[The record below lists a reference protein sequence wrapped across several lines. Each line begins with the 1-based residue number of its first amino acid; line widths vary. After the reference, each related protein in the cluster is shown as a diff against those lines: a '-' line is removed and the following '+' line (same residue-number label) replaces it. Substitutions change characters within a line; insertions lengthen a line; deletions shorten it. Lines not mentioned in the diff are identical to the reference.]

1 MGNKFNHLSIDARLK
16 IEGWLRVGVKPR
28 QIAELL
34 HCHVS
39 TIYREMKRGTYEHL
53 NSDYT
58 TEIRYSPDIA
68 ETQYRLNLS
77 AKGAQLK
84 IGNDHRLADFIE
96 NKIIKEKYSP
106 AAVLGEIRDQGLE
119 FDTTICVTTLYSYI
133 DKGIFLR
140 LTNKN
145 LPVKRNKKKHPK
157 KVRACRASR
166 GESIEH
172 RPAEVAERLTAGH
185 WEMDC
190 VEGKKGTRK
199 TLLVLTERKT
209 RNEIIRLM
217 NDKTAA
223 SVIKALNALEKQL
236 GSELAQVFQTITVD
250 NGSEFS
256 DYEGIE
262 KSLIHK
268 GHKRTK
274 VYFCHP
280 YSAYERGSNE
290 NQNRMVRRH
299 YPKGYDFT
307 NTTPAEIR
315 KLEKWIND
323 YPREMFNYY
332 SSAELYEACINS
344 LMGA

>member
-1 MGNKFNHLSIDARLK
+1 MGKKFNHLSIDARLK

-190 VEGKKGTRK
+190 VEGKKGTKK

-209 RNEIIRLM
+209 RKEIIRLM
-217 NDKTAA
+217 PDKTAK
-223 SVIKALNALEKQL
+223 SVIAALDRLERRL
-236 GSELAQVFQTITVD
+236 GAVMFRKIFQSITID

-256 DYEGIE
+256 DCEGIE
-262 KSLIHK
+262 RSCISGK
-268 GHKRTK
+268 KRTK
-274 VYFCHP
+274 AYYCHP
-280 YSAYERGSNE
+280 YSSYERGSNE
-290 NQNRMVRRH
+290 NQNKLIRRF
-299 YPKGYDFT
+299 YPKGYDFSKT
-307 NTTPAEIR
+307 
-315 KLEKWIND
+315 
-323 YPREMFNYY
+323 
-332 SSAELYEACINS
+332 SAAAI
-344 LMGA
+344 AAIAQQQIT

>member
-1 MGNKFNHLSIDARLK
+1 MGKKFNHLSIDARLK

-190 VEGKKGTRK
+190 VEGKKGTKK

-209 RNEIIRLM
+209 RKEIIRLM
-217 NDKTAA
+217 PDKTAK
-223 SVIKALNALEKQL
+223 SVIAALDRLERRL
-236 GSELAQVFQTITVD
+236 GTVMFRKIFQSITID

-256 DYEGIE
+256 DCEGIE
-262 KSLIHK
+262 RSCISGK
-268 GHKRTK
+268 KRTK
-274 VYFCHP
+274 AYYCHP
-280 YSAYERGSNE
+280 YSSYERGSNE
-290 NQNRMVRRH
+290 NQNKLIRRF
-299 YPKGYDFT
+299 YPKGYDFSKT
-307 NTTPAEIR
+307 SAAAIAA
-315 KLEKWIND
+315 LEGWVNN
-323 YPREMFNYY
+323 YPRKIFGY
-332 SSAELYEACINS
+332 STAEKQYKQHFECNL
-344 LMGA
+344 